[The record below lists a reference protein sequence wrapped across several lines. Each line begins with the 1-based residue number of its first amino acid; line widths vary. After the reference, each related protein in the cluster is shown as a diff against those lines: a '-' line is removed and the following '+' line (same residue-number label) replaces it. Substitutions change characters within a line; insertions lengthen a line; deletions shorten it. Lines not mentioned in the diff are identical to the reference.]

1 ASEYGAAIDPSGLR
15 VALNEYWQRYH
26 LPVIITENGLGA
38 KDILEDGKIHDD
50 YRIDYLRSHINA
62 CKLAIEDGVEM
73 IGYCPWSF
81 TDLLSSSQGF
91 NKRYGLVYINR
102 TDHEVL
108 DLKRI
113 KKDSFYWYK
122 EVIENNGIV
131 K

>member
-1 ASEYGAAIDPSGLR
+1 
-15 VALNEYWQRYH
+15 
-26 LPVIITENGLGA
+26 LGA

-102 TDHEVL
+102 TDHEIL

>member
-1 ASEYGAAIDPSGLR
+1 
-15 VALNEYWQRYH
+15 
-26 LPVIITENGLGA
+26 
-38 KDILEDGKIHDD
+38 
-50 YRIDYLRSHINA
+50 
-62 CKLAIEDGVEM
+62 
-73 IGYCPWSF
+73 
-81 TDLLSSSQGF
+81 SSSQGF